1 MAKKASTRRLF
12 SSFQNFAK
20 FCRGFGKTYP
30 DKTLTEV
37 SGDQSS
43 EAPFSA
49 ALATWLDVSILLAL
63 IYLTFAMAMAN
74 RFRRFL
80 VK

>member
-20 FCRGFGKTYP
+20 FWRDFGKTYP
-30 DKTLTEV
+30 DKTLTDV

-43 EAPFSA
+43 DATFSA
-49 ALATWLDVSILLAL
+49 ALATWLDILILLAL
-63 IYLTFAMAMAN
+63 IYLTFAMAMTN
-74 RFRRFL
+74 
-80 VK
+80 